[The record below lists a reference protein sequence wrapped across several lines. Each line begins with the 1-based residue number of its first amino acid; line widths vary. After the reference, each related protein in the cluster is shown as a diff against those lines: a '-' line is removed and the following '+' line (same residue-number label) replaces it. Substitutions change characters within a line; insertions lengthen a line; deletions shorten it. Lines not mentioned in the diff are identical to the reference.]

1 MKKLLCFLLL
11 AFVAGPLQA
20 NNMKSASFYLNAPE
34 KYEDKKIIVYVA
46 YVSRRGSIE
55 SRDGVLYYAYTMSRD
70 DRDTS
75 FINVLVPTDK
85 AESFARRY
93 DQIFSTREAT
103 FENLVCLASSEMLMT
118 LGSLNMEIK
127 RPARSRKQ
135 EAGSRK

>member
-1 MKKLLCFLLL
+1 MKKLLYLLLL
-11 AFVAGPLQA
+11 AVVTLPLQA

-34 KYEDKKIIVYVA
+34 KYEDKKITVYVA

-93 DQIFSTREAT
+93 GSDFLYSGGNIRK
-103 FENLVCLASSEMLMT
+103 
-118 LGSLNMEIK
+118 LGLSGILRNIDDTWYIEY
-127 RPARSRKQ
+127 
-135 EAGSRK
+135 GN